1 MIRAPQADAFHAA
14 RERMVRE
21 QLEARGI
28 ADPRVLAAMRR
39 VPRHLFVPP
48 DLRARAYG
56 DFPLPVGADQTVSQP
71 FIVARMAEL
80 AELEGGERVLEVG
93 LGSGYGAAV
102 LAELAREVFA
112 VELVPEL
119 AARAR
124 ETLAS
129 LGSKVVVG
137 CFDATRGWP
146 EHAPYDAIVVT
157 AGAPRI
163 PALLL
168 AELAEGGRL
177 VVPVGERAEQ
187 ALLRVRRTGDRY
199 DRVKDVACRFVDLRG
214 RYGWGGEGSPQ
225 A

>member
-102 LAELAREVFA
+102 LAEIAREVFA
-112 VELVPEL
+112 VEIVPEL